1 MERAIYTQTQLQ
13 QTANNIYREHTFDMF
28 VGCTCIG
35 LVCLLIG
42 YMLGIYYP
50 IV

>member
-13 QTANNIYREHTFDMF
+13 QTANNIYKQHAFDMF
-28 VGCTCIG
+28 VSCTCLG
-35 LVCLLIG
+35 LVGLLIG